1 MNLAQGREREI
12 GGEGQIQHSS
22 LALLDLERGTQKT
35 IIRRTGW
42 TGDTQTPA
50 ISPDGGTIVYKR
62 WNSQLSEPP
71 RGVYGIFAVK
81 VDGSGNRRLAPWE
94 LGGGD
99 HPVFS
104 PDGRILF
111 RSYEADESRQSDFW
125 TRAMRQRAGLGP
137 RGLVT
142 LVSGSPR

>member
-22 LALLDLERGTQKT
+22 LALLDLERGTQET